1 MLNSHEFRIFAHKIA
16 DWMANYYENIE
27 KYPVKSHVKPGEI
40 FSLFPEEPPVE
51 GEPME
56 AILKDFEEKIIPGI
70 THWQSPSFFAYFP
83 ANSSYPSVLA
93 EMLTATLG
101 AQCMVWET
109 SPAAAELEEKMMHW
123 LRYLTGIPSNFEG
136 VIQDT
141 ASTATLAS
149 LLTAR
154 EKQTHYSINDK
165 GFSGKEHF
173 RIYASGETH
182 SSIEKAVKIAGFGK
196 ENLIK
201 CRVREDFSMD
211 PDHLRKSI
219 RKDLSQGYHPLA
231 VVATLGTTSTT
242 AFDPLK
248 EIAAITDE
256 FGLWLHVDAALA
268 GSALILPEYRQRI
281 EGIEQV
287 DSFVFNPHKWLFT
300 NFDCSAYFVKDKNA
314 LLRTFEILPEY
325 LKTKTH
331 GQVNDY
337 RDWGIPL
344 GRRFRALKLW
354 FVLRNFGIKKM
365 QEIIREHIRLAR
377 EIKNKV
383 ESSPD
388 FELMAPVPLNTVC
401 FRYHPGNLKE
411 ENLNH
416 LNQQL
421 LDELN
426 NSGKVYFTH
435 TRLNEKFTIRFMIG
449 QTYTREEHV
458 LRAWDLI
465 RQTAGSL
472 HKQSEE

>member
-70 THWQSPSFFAYFP
+70 THWQSPGFFAYFP